1 MQIAREAPSSGIK
14 MTFNSNQRL
23 NVNVTMTFVE
33 LVLAVSSMLGAEG
46 DRLLQGARGSYAPYK
61 IWNRT
66 GYPLFVWSDTEG
78 GTNAKETS
86 AKQIAN
92 GKTVDWR
99 FDDWKTMREVGHQIY
114 LSIRCSPESQFQHVS
129 SSGRNSIGLQIVG
142 KQWEHLRSVP
152 VDREGEYTFSLRPRT
167 EKFAHRLV
175 CEVKV
180 QGNVKLVIL
189 RSTYKVENNTLYP
202 LELTLVD
209 ETGQPVYAV
218 EKIGR

>member
-1 MQIAREAPSSGIK
+1 MS
-14 MTFNSNQRL
+14 
-23 NVNVTMTFVE
+23 FVE
-33 LVLAVSSMLGAEG
+33 LVLAFTSMLGTEG
-46 DRLLQGARGSYAPYK
+46 EHVLKNARGSYAPYK

-66 GYPLFVWSDTEG
+66 GYPLFIWSDTEG
-78 GTNAKETS
+78 SNSNKDTT
-86 AKQIAN
+86 AKQVPN
-92 GKTVDWR
+92 GKTIDWR
-99 FDDWKTMREVGHQIY
+99 FDDWKTLREVSSPFDRSLLMLILHY
-114 LSIRCSPESQFQHVS
+114 LQHVS
-129 SSGRNSIGLQIVG
+129 SSGHNSIGVQIVG

-167 EKFAHRLV
+167 EKYAHRLV

-180 QGNVKLVIL
+180 EGNVKLVVL
-189 RSTYKVENNTLYP
+189 RSTYKVENDTLYP